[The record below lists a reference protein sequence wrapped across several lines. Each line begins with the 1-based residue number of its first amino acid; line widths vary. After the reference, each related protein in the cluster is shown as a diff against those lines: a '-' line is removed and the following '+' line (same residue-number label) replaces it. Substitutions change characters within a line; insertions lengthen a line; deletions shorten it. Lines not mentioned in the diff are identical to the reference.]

1 MSASPGP
8 GRSLIAWKVTNVA
21 VFLAVLAANGAAGSG
36 AMSGESIGV
45 LANRYRSDFL
55 PANYVFGI
63 WSLIYLWLTVF
74 TVYQALP
81 VPGARDAVRRIGP
94 WWLVSGVLNI
104 AWVSA
109 FSFSRF
115 GLALVVMAG
124 LLVTLVILAERV
136 QPLADGPHSA
146 PRWCVAHPFALY
158 LSWISVA
165 IIANTFQY
173 AHVVQWSGLGIA
185 EASWAAVMMGVATA
199 LALVMVAS
207 RGLWLFPLV
216 VAWAL
221 WGIGVRYADTP
232 TLHLTAKLL
241 AVLGVMGGAAAWGW
255 RRRSRKL
262 APTSS

>member
-1 MSASPGP
+1 MSESPVP
-8 GRSLIAWKVTNVA
+8 AHSDTIWKAANVA
-21 VFLAVLAANGAAGSG
+21 IFVAVIAANGAAGSG

-63 WSLIYLWLTVF
+63 WSFIYLWLAVF

-81 VPGARDAVRRIGP
+81 VAGARTAVQRIGP
-94 WWLVSGVLNI
+94 WWLASGVLNI

-109 FSFSRF
+109 FSFSQF

-124 LLVTLVILAERV
+124 LLVTLVLLADRV
-136 QPLADGPHSA
+136 QPLADGPQSA
-146 PRWCVAHPFALY
+146 SRWCVAHPFALY
-158 LSWISVA
+158 LAWISVA

-173 AHVVQWSGLGIA
+173 AHVVQWSGLGIP
-185 EASWAAVMMGVATA
+185 EATWAVVMMGVATA
-199 LALVMVAS
+199 LGLAMVAT

-221 WGIGVRYADTP
+221 WGIGVRYADRSV
-232 TLHLTAKLL
+232 LHLPAQVLT
-241 AVLGVMGGAAAWGW
+241 VLGVVGGAALWGW
-255 RRRSRKL
+255 RRRSRTR
-262 APTSS
+262 ASTSS